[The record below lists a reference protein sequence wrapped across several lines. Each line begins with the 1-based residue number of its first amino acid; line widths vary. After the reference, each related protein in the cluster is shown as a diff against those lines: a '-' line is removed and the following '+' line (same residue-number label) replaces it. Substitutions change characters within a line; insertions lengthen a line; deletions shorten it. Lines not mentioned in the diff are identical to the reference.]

1 MSMDFRLS
9 ILHLNSQN
17 WAVSVDLGTGAQ
29 RIVEPVHFTSTV
41 WAKQVCFHG
50 IYILEL
56 MT

>member
-41 WAKQVCFHG
+41 WAKQMCFHG